1 MGNKRVPVWNY
12 TEQSCLGH
20 PHTDTDTDTDTEG
33 KSPFVLIN
41 KLKQTIYH

>member
-20 PHTDTDTDTDTEG
+20 PHTDTDTDTEG
-33 KSPFVLIN
+33 KSPFVLIK